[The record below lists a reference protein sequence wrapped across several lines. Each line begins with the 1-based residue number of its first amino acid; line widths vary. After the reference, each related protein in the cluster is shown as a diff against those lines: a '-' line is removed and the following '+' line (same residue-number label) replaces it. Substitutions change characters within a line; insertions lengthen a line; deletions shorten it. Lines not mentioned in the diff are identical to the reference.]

1 MKTSTEI
8 KLIWRLFNS
17 NWNTRSHRYHTYFQE
32 ARTTISW
39 QRAELEE
46 CELRPRKIQ
55 FRSQSTRIYPH
66 IYNCQLQRKIW
77 AYSPILACKCEGP
90 ILSRT
95 IIKWSNY
102 IYIGAPVVNLRKQIY
117 LRPKWY
123 AMDIAMKPWGARSH
137 EHYSII
143 DRI

>member
-66 IYNCQLQRKIW
+66 IYNCQL
-77 AYSPILACKCEGP
+77 SLPSH
-90 ILSRT
+90 LSLQVWRVNT
-95 IIKWSNY
+95 LTYYHQTWSNY

-123 AMDIAMKPWGARSH
+123 AMDIAMKPWG
-137 EHYSII
+137 
-143 DRI
+143 